1 MAFSSK
7 RARFDEFYT
16 IYDNIEKIYKS
27 GYMKPEAFKD
37 KIIYCNCDDYRW
49 SNYVKFWK
57 NNFEYFGIKKLIA
70 TNYDIG
76 DSTYIYT
83 YDGKNETI
91 EQGREDGSFEHYAD
105 FINDDTIVVTN
116 PPFSQSRYYFNFLMD
131 NDAKFYVHSSI
142 LNVIKFWND
151 LNDIYF
157 LMNWDCSW
165 YEVEGVKKYVVASGV
180 VTNICFDKTDSKVK
194 LTKTFDEVKHDFY
207 YEDDFY
213 ERDAWKGKILNVDW
227 SNKIPY
233 DYDDFI
239 GVPISFIAVQPWIRK
254 QFKIYGVAIY
264 GKKFFRLRIK
274 KIK

>member
-1 MAFSSK
+1 MPISSK
-7 RARFDEFYT
+7 RARVDEFYT
-16 IYDNIEKIYKS
+16 LYDNIEKIYKS
-27 GYMKPEAFKD
+27 GYMKPEVFKD

-57 NNFEYFGIKKLIA
+57 NNFEYFNIKKLIA

-76 DSTYIYT
+76 DGAYIYT

-91 EQGREDGSFEHYAD
+91 EQGREDGSFEHYSD

-116 PPFSQSRYYFNFLMD
+116 PPFSKSRDYFNFLKN
-131 NDAKFYVHSSI
+131 NDAKFYVHAS
-142 LNVIKFWND
+142 LVNTVTFWND
-151 LNDIYF
+151 LNGIYF
-157 LMNWDCSW
+157 LYKADYCL
-165 YEVEGVKKYVVASGV
+165 YELDGVKKFVAASGV
-180 VTNICFDKTDSKVK
+180 VTNVVFDKTASKIK

-207 YEDDFY
+207 EADDKL
-213 ERDAWKGKILNVDW
+213 KGKILNVDW
-227 SNKIPY
+227 CNKIPY

-239 GVPISFIAVQPWIRK
+239 GVPISFLFVQPELRRK
-254 QFKIYGVAIY
+254 YHIYGVVFY

>member
-1 MAFSSK
+1 MPLK
-7 RARFDEFYT
+7 RATQDEFYT
-16 IYDNIEKIYKS
+16 LYDNIEKIYKS
-27 GYMKPEAFKD
+27 GYMKPEVFKD

-57 NNFEYFGIKKLIA
+57 NNFEYFNIKKLIA

-76 DSTYIYT
+76 DGAYIYT

-91 EQGREDGSFEHYAD
+91 EQGRDDGSFEHYSD

-116 PPFSQSRYYFNFLMD
+116 PPFSKSRDYFNFLKN
-131 NDAKFYVHSSI
+131 NDAKFYVHASL
-142 LNVIKFWND
+142 LNTIKFWND
-151 LNDIYF
+151 LNNIYF
-157 LMNWDCSW
+157 LYSNEYCL
-165 YEVEGVKKYVVASGV
+165 YELDGVKKFVAASGV
-180 VTNICFDKTDSKVK
+180 VTNVVFDKTTSKVN

-207 YEDDFY
+207 YEYDLY
-213 ERDAWKGKILNVDW
+213 EGDKLKDKILNVDW

-239 GVPISFIAVQPWIRK
+239 GVPISFLYVQPEVRRNYH
-254 QFKIYGVAIY
+254 IYCVACF
-264 GKKFFRLRIK
+264 GKKFYRLRIK